1 MKRILIALTL
11 MLALAVSATAASA
24 ADNDGKI
31 NLNVATVE
39 QLEAIEGISHE
50 LAEKIIELREE
61 NGEFVDMSELLDVE
75 GVDNSLL
82 RQLDKYLFIEVASDC
97 NC

>member
-1 MKRILIALTL
+1 MKKILIALTL
-11 MLALAVSATAASA
+11 MLALVVSATAVFA

-39 QLEAIEGISHE
+39 QLESIEGISHD

-75 GVDNSLL
+75 GVDNTLL
-82 RQLDKYLFIEVASDC
+82 RQLDKYLFIEAASDC

>member
-1 MKRILIALTL
+1 MKKILIALTL
-11 MLALAVSATAASA
+11 MLALAVSATAAF
-24 ADNDGKI
+24 ADGNDGKI

-39 QLEAIEGISHE
+39 QLESIEGISHE

-82 RQLDKYLFIEVASDC
+82 RQLDKFLFIEAASDC

>member
-1 MKRILIALTL
+1 MKKILIALTL
-11 MLALAVSATAASA
+11 MLALAVSATAVFAGG
-24 ADNDGKI
+24 NDGKI

-39 QLEAIEGISHE
+39 QLESIEGISPE
-50 LAEKIIELREE
+50 LAGKIIELREE

-75 GVDNSLL
+75 GVDNALL
-82 RQLDKYLFIEVASDC
+82 RQLDKFLFIEAASDC

>member
-1 MKRILIALTL
+1 MKKILVALTL
-11 MLALAVSATAASA
+11 MLALAVSATAVFA

-39 QLEAIEGISHE
+39 QLESIEGISHE

-75 GVDNSLL
+75 GVDNALL
-82 RQLDKYLFIEVASDC
+82 RQLDKFLFIEAASDC

>member
-1 MKRILIALTL
+1 MKKILIALTL
-11 MLALAVSATAASA
+11 MLALVVSATAVFA

-39 QLEAIEGISHE
+39 QLESIEGISHE

-75 GVDNSLL
+75 GVDNTLL
-82 RQLDKYLFIEVASDC
+82 RQLDKYLFIEAASDC